1 MTIRE
6 KLGQMVMAGFPGE
19 TLDDGFRELIRTCK
33 VANVILF
40 SHNIRN
46 RQQLRELCLEIQ
58 KEVRAATG
66 GPALIAIDQEG
77 GMVSR
82 LPKDAVRIPGAMA
95 VAATGNPE
103 NARIAGKITAR
114 ELRSLGVNFN
124 LAPSLDV
131 NSNRNNPV
139 IGVRSYGDTP
149 ETVSAYGIAMMRGLA
164 EGGVLSA
171 VKHFPGHGDTAVDS
185 HVGLPV
191 VEKTEESLA
200 ACELIPFRRAIAAGA
215 PCVMTSHILFPKIEK
230 ENLPA
235 TMSKKILTGL
245 LRGKLGFRG
254 LIITDCLEMGAIRN
268 TVGTEKG
275 ALAALNAGA
284 DMVCISHDAC
294 LAQSTVETMEAA
306 LQTGALSME
315 RVDEAAQRICSLR
328 AQYGTGD
335 FTDLTPEERR
345 DNFNETERIS
355 LCSITPVRLHGEMPV
370 PGPDTLYAGSYAT
383 RSTLVSSAVD
393 QGLSFPRYLAEELG
407 GTPLVTPIDPKTED
421 IEQVLNVATRCAT
434 AVVGLYNGQF
444 NKGQLALVNALCE
457 AGLRVVA
464 VSLRNPY
471 DLFMVDER
479 SDAFAAYEYT
489 ELAFRSLVR
498 LFREGKRPEGRLS
511 VTL

>member
-19 TLDDGFRELIRTCK
+19 TLDDEFRELIRTCK
-33 VANVILF
+33 VANIILF
-40 SHNIRN
+40 SHNIKN
-46 RQQLRELCLEIQ
+46 REQLRGLCREIQ

-82 LPKDAVRIPGAMA
+82 LPEDAARIPGAMA
-95 VAATGNPE
+95 VAATGDPE
-103 NARIAGKITAR
+103 NARIVGKITAR

-149 ETVSAYGIAMMRGLA
+149 ETVSAYGVAMMRGLT

-185 HVGLPV
+185 HIGLPR
-191 VEKTEESLA
+191 VEKTEEALLK
-200 ACELIPFRRAIAAGA
+200 CELIPFRKAIAAGA
-215 PCVMTSHILFPKIEK
+215 PCVMTSHILFPAIEK
-230 ENLPA
+230 ENVPA
-235 TMSKKILTGL
+235 TMSKQILTGI
-245 LRGKLGFRG
+245 LRGKLGFHG
-254 LIITDCLEMGAIRN
+254 LIITDCLEMGAIRD
-268 TVGTEKG
+268 TYGTEKG
-275 ALAALNAGA
+275 ALAAVKAGA
-284 DMVCISHDAC
+284 DMVCISHTAS
-294 LAQSTVETMEAA
+294 LAQSAVETMEAA
-306 LQTGALSME
+306 LQTGELSME
-315 RVDEAAQRICSLR
+315 RVDEAVERIRSLR
-328 AQYGTGD
+328 EKYGAGE
-335 FTDLTPEERR
+335 FTDLTSEEQREDFR
-345 DNFNETERIS
+345 ETERIS
-355 LCSITPVRLHGEMPV
+355 LRSITPVRLHREMPV
-370 PGPDTLYAGSYAT
+370 LGPDTLYAGSYAT
-383 RSTLVSSAVD
+383 RSTLASSSVD
-393 QGLSFPRYLAEELG
+393 ESLSFPRFLAKEFG
-407 GTPLVTPIDPKTED
+407 GTPLVTPIDPKPED
-421 IEQVLNVATRCAT
+421 IEQVLKASDQCRT

-444 NKGQLALVNALCE
+444 NKGQLALVNALCG

-471 DLFMVDER
+471 DLAMVDER

-498 LFREGKRPEGRLS
+498 LFRDGKHPEGRLN